1 MTEKMPNESG
11 RLIINEDFEATPTE
25 KHQSPFKNKY

>member
-25 KHQSPFKNKY
+25 KH